1 VSSLTTQT
9 HLILF
14 DLDKWQ
20 EIFFTIKQNKL
31 RTFLTAF
38 GVFWGIFML
47 VFMLGAGSG
56 LENGVKQEF
65 AGFASNAL
73 FVWSR
78 KTTIPYNGLQA
89 GRRFQYTLEN
99 VKALKKKV
107 KEIEIVAPRIGVGV
121 VPMSYGTKYASYE
134 MRGETPELTQI
145 NAKIMLAGR
154 FLNQFDIDEKR
165 KVAVL
170 GQSVAKELFGTET
183 VENNPEEI
191 IGTYFKARNVFFQI
205 IGVSREV
212 RAGNRAQEEEEAVF
226 IPITTAQQIF
236 NMSDKIDWFVCTI
249 DPKADAIEIEK
260 EVKSTLRKY
269 HSVSPEDFS
278 AIGSWNTSK
287 EFQKFDTI
295 FIAIRSFIW
304 FVGIFTLLAGI
315 IGVGNIMIIT
325 VKERTREIGVRKALG
340 ATPNSIVA
348 LILQEAIFLTALPGY
363 VGLVIGTAVVFGVNT
378 LLKTMEA
385 ENQFFANPIIQWQV
399 AVGALTLL
407 VISGVIAGL
416 IPAILPARVNPIEA
430 LRDE

>member
-1 VSSLTTQT
+1 M
-9 HLILF
+9 F

-78 KTTIPYNGLQA
+78 KTTVPYNGLQA

-99 VKALKKKV
+99 VKALQKKV
-107 KEIEIVAPRIGVGV
+107 KEIEIVSPRIEVGT
-121 VPMSYGTKYASYE
+121 VPMSYGTKYASYS
-134 MRGETPELTQI
+134 MRGETPELTKI
-145 NAKIMLAGR
+145 NAKVIVAGR
-154 FLNQFDIDEKR
+154 FLNQIDIDEKR

-183 VENNPEEI
+183 VENNPKEI
-191 IGTYFKARNVFFQI
+191 VGKYFKARNVFFQI
-205 IGVSREV
+205 IGITKEV
-212 RAGNRAQEEEEAVF
+212 RSGNRAAEEEEAIF

-236 NMSDKIDWFVCTI
+236 NMGNKIDWFICTI

-260 EVKSTLRKY
+260 EVKLTLGSY

-295 FIAIRSFIW
+295 FIAIRGFIW

-340 ATPNSIVA
+340 ATPSSIIS
-348 LILQEAIFLTALPGY
+348 LILQEAVFLTALPGY
-363 VGLVIGTAVVFGVNT
+363 IGLVTGTAVVFIVNT
-378 LLKTMEA
+378 LLKSMKA
-385 ENQFFANPIIQWQV
+385 ENQFFSNPLIQWEV
-399 AVGALTLL
+399 AVGALVLL
-407 VISGVIAGL
+407 IISGTIAGL
-416 IPAILPARVNPIEA
+416 IPAILAARVNPIEA

>member
-1 VSSLTTQT
+1 M
-9 HLILF
+9 F

-20 EIFFTIKQNKL
+20 EIYFTIKQNKL

-99 VKALKKKV
+99 VKALQKQV
-107 KEIEIVAPRIGVGV
+107 KEIQTVAPRIEVGT
-121 VPMSYGTKYASYE
+121 VPMSYRTKYASYS
-134 MRGETPELTQI
+134 MRGETPELLEV
-145 NAKIMLAGR
+145 NAKVILAGR

-183 VENNPEEI
+183 LENNPKEI
-191 IGTYFKARNVFFQI
+191 VGKYFKAKNVFFQI
-205 IGVSREV
+205 IGITKEV
-212 RAGNRAQEEEEAVF
+212 RSGNRAAEEEEAIFV
-226 IPITTAQQIF
+226 PITAAQQIF
-236 NMSDKIDWFVCTI
+236 NMSDRIDWFVCTL
-249 DPKADAIEIEK
+249 DPKADATEIEK
-260 EVKSTLRKY
+260 EVKLTLGSY
-269 HSVSPEDFS
+269 HSVSPQDFS

-295 FIAIRSFIW
+295 FIAIRGFIW

-340 ATPNSIVA
+340 ATPNSIVS
-348 LILQEAIFLTALPGY
+348 LILQEAVFLTALPGY
-363 VGLVIGTAVVFGVNT
+363 IGLVTGTAVVFGVNM
-378 LLKTMEA
+378 LLQTMKI
-385 ENQFFANPIIQWQV
+385 ENEFFTNPLIQWQV

-407 VISGVIAGL
+407 VFSGVIAGL
-416 IPAILPARVNPIEA
+416 IPAILAAKVNPIEA

>member
-1 VSSLTTQT
+1 M
-9 HLILF
+9 F

-89 GRRFQYTLEN
+89 GRRFQYTLAN
-99 VKALKKKV
+99 VEALQKKV
-107 KEIEIVAPRIGVGV
+107 KEIEVVAPRIEVGT
-121 VPMSYGTKYASYE
+121 VPMSYGTKYASYS

-145 NAKIMLAGR
+145 NAKIILAGR
-154 FLNQFDIDEKR
+154 FLNQIDIDQKR
-165 KVAVL
+165 KVAIL

-183 VENNPEEI
+183 VEKNPEKI
-191 IGTYFKARNVFFQI
+191 VGKYFKARNVFFQI
-205 IGVSREV
+205 VGVCREV
-212 RAGNRAQEEEEAVF
+212 RSGNNAQEEEEAVF
-226 IPITTAQQIF
+226 IPVTTAQQIF

-249 DPKADAIEIEK
+249 DPKADATEIEK
-260 EVKSTLRKY
+260 EVKLTLGKY

-295 FIAIRSFIW
+295 FIAIRGFIW
-304 FVGIFTLLAGI
+304 FVGVFTLLAGI

-340 ATPNSIVA
+340 ATPSSIVS

-363 VGLVIGTAVVFGVNT
+363 VGLVTGTSVVFGVNT
-378 LLKTMEA
+378 LLKTMKA
-385 ENQFFANPIIQWQV
+385 ENQFFANPLIEWKV
-399 AVGALTLL
+399 AVGALILL
-407 VISGVIAGL
+407 IISGTIAGL
-416 IPAILPARVNPIEA
+416 IPAILAARVNPIEA

>member
-1 VSSLTTQT
+1 M
-9 HLILF
+9 F
-14 DLDKWQ
+14 DIDKWQ

-47 VFMLGAGSG
+47 IFMLGAGSG

-78 KTTIPYNGLQA
+78 KTTIPYKGLQA
-89 GRRFQYTLEN
+89 GRRFRYTLDN
-99 VKALKKKV
+99 VASLKKQI
-107 KEIEIVAPRIGVGV
+107 KEIEIVAPRIDVGT
-121 VPMSYGTKYASYE
+121 VPMSYGTKYASYS

-145 NAKIMLAGR
+145 NAKVIMAGR
-154 FLNQFDIDEKR
+154 FLNQIDVDDKR

-183 VENNPEEI
+183 VENNPQDI
-191 IGTYFKARNVFFQI
+191 IGKYFKARNVFFQI
-205 IGVSREV
+205 VGVTKEV
-212 RAGNRAQEEEEAVF
+212 RSGNQAAEEEEAIFV
-226 IPITTAQQIF
+226 PVTTAQQIF
-236 NMSDKIDWFVCTI
+236 NMSDRIDWFVCTI
-249 DPKADAIEIEK
+249 DSKADATQIEE
-260 EVKSTLRKY
+260 EVKAALRKY

-295 FIAIRSFIW
+295 FIAIRGFIW

-340 ATPNSIVA
+340 ATPASIVS

-363 VGLVIGTAVVFGVNT
+363 MGLVTGTAVVFGVNT
-378 LLKTMEA
+378 LLKTMKA
-385 ENQFFANPIIQWQV
+385 ENQFFANPLINWQV
-399 AVGALTLL
+399 AVGALVLL
-407 VISGVIAGL
+407 IISGTVAGL
-416 IPAILPARVNPIEA
+416 IPAILAARVNPIEA

>member
-1 VSSLTTQT
+1 M
-9 HLILF
+9 F

-20 EIFFTIKQNKL
+20 EIFFTIQQNKL

-78 KTTIPYNGLQA
+78 KTKIPYNGLQA
-89 GRRFQYTLEN
+89 GRRFQYTLSN
-99 VKALKKKV
+99 VEALKKKV
-107 KEIEIVAPRIGVGV
+107 TEIEVVAPRIEVGT
-121 VPMSYGTKYASYE
+121 VPMSYGTKYASYS

-145 NAKIMLAGR
+145 NAKIMMAGR
-154 FLNQFDIDEKR
+154 FLNQMDIDEKR
-165 KVAVL
+165 KIAVL

-183 VENNPEEI
+183 VENNPNEI
-191 IGTYFKARNVFFQI
+191 IGKYFKARNVFFQI
-205 IGVSREV
+205 VGVSKEV
-212 RAGNRAQEEEEAVF
+212 RVGNRAQEEEEAVF

-236 NMSDKIDWFVCTI
+236 NMSDRIDWFVCTLN
-249 DPKADAIEIEK
+249 PKADAIEIEK
-260 EVKSTLRKY
+260 EVKLTLAGY
-269 HSVSPEDFS
+269 HSVSPLDFS

-295 FIAIRSFIW
+295 FIAIRGFIW

-340 ATPNSIVA
+340 ATPNSIIS

-363 VGLVIGTAVVFGVNT
+363 IGLVTGTVVVFTVNT
-378 LLKTMEA
+378 LLKTMQA
-385 ENQFFANPIIQWQV
+385 ENQFFANPVIQWQV

-407 VISGVIAGL
+407 VISGIIAGL
-416 IPAILPARVNPIEA
+416 IPAILAAKVNPIEA

>member
-1 VSSLTTQT
+1 MFN
-9 HLILF
+9 I
-14 DLDKWQ
+14 DKWQ
-20 EIFFTIKQNKL
+20 EILFTIQQNKL

-89 GRRFQYTLEN
+89 GRRFRYTLEN

-107 KEIEIVAPRIGVGV
+107 KEIEIVAPRIEVGT
-121 VPMSYGTKYASYE
+121 VPMSYETKYASYS
-134 MRGETPELTQI
+134 MRGETPQLTQI
-145 NAKIMLAGR
+145 NVKVMIAGR

-170 GQSVAKELFGTET
+170 GQSVAKELFGTEV
-183 VENNPEEI
+183 VENNPKEI
-191 IGTYFKARNVFFQI
+191 IGKYFKARNVFFQI
-205 IGVSREV
+205 VGISKEV
-212 RAGNRAQEEEEAVF
+212 RSGNQAAEEEEAIFV
-226 IPITTAQQIF
+226 PITTAQQIF
-236 NMSDKIDWFVCTI
+236 NMGDNIDWFVSTI

-260 EVKSTLRKY
+260 EVKQTLASY
-269 HSVSPEDFS
+269 HSVSPQDFS

-287 EFQKFDTI
+287 EFQKFDII
-295 FIAIRSFIW
+295 FIAIRGFIW

-340 ATPNSIVA
+340 ATPSSIVS

-363 VGLVIGTAVVFGVNT
+363 IGLVTGTAVVFAVNT
-378 LLKTMEA
+378 LLKTMQI
-385 ENQFFANPIIQWQV
+385 ENQFFANPLINWKV
-399 AVGALTLL
+399 AVSALILL
-407 VISGVIAGL
+407 IVSGTIAGL
-416 IPAILPARVNPIEA
+416 IPAILAARVNPINA